1 MDFESVK
8 TELEKAG
15 KSELTAAIAE
25 LIQAERQKGIEEVG
39 KRNKE
44 AQNLR
49 KYKKALES
57 AGLTE
62 EDNLEDFIKNK
73 MKPSKEEE
81 SLTLKSLKAEL
92 DRVKQERDAERL
104 SSKKKS
110 IQSELTNAL
119 GDKLYGSK
127 YLINNLINDGTFDV
141 IDGEMVYKN
150 GDEHLSFNDGVTKV
164 LNDNKDMLKTN
175 MNGGAGSKKPDAKLS
190 SLDNILKSGDRNAI
204 KANFAEIAQEL
215 GLKV

>member
-25 LIQAERQKGIEEVG
+25 LIQAERQRGIEEVG

>member
-104 SSKKKS
+104 SSKKKG